1 MNLSS
6 THWRCSGS
14 VFEDALRFLR
24 RIPDHSVHDCLL
36 AMAEL
41 AVIYMKTNSHLFAFN
56 NLVGDTWIIGI
67 DDEINVR

>member
-6 THWRCSGS
+6 THCHCSGS
-14 VFEDALRFLR
+14 VFEDALIFLTK
-24 RIPDHSVHDCLL
+24 IPDHSVHDCLL

-56 NLVGDTWIIGI
+56 NIFGNTWIIGI